1 MNLNVS
7 GLQTMVKKRDLHLH
21 LISDSTGETVH
32 QFARAALAQFPDT
45 NITEH
50 IWTLVRSEAHI
61 DAINRNLEKNPGV
74 VLYSVVNK
82 EVREMLEKLCKKR
95 GIPNLSILDSVVDL
109 FSDVLGTEQSLLS
122 GAQHKLD
129 TAYFKRMAAVEY
141 AVVHDD
147 GLNIE
152 NLDDA
157 DMLLVGV
164 SRTSKTPTSMYLGH
178 RGFKVANYALV
189 PNVPFPVDRLP
200 KKNIFIVGLTT
211 DPKRLMQVRK
221 TRLQH
226 LSHTNN
232 TNYADIE
239 IITNEVREARKLFN
253 RHGWPIID
261 VSRRSVE
268 EIAASIIHLHR
279 QWLDKQDN
287 V

>member
-1 MNLNVS
+1 MTNR
-7 GLQTMVKKRDLHLH
+7 RDLHLH

-32 QFARAALAQFPDT
+32 QFARAALAQFPET

-50 IWTLVRSEAHI
+50 IWTLVRNKAHI
-61 DAINRNLEKNPGV
+61 DAIERNLEKNPGV
-74 VLYSVVNK
+74 VLFSVVNK
-82 EVREMLEKLCKKR
+82 EVREMLEKLCKEK

-109 FSDVLGTEQSLLS
+109 FSNVLGTKQSLLA

-152 NLDDA
+152 KLDEA

-189 PNVPFPVDRLP
+189 PGVPFPLDKLP
-200 KKNIFIVGLTT
+200 QKDMFIIGLTT
-211 DPKRLMQVRK
+211 DPKRLVQVRK

-226 LSHTNN
+226 LSNSNN
-232 TNYADIE
+232 STYADIDM
-239 IITNEVREARKLFN
+239 ITNEVREARKLFN
-253 RHGWPIID
+253 KYNWPVID

-268 EIAASIIHLHR
+268 EIAASIIHLYR
-279 QWLDKQDN
+279 SWLDKKEH